1 MGLPKNCDE
10 DDLQVVTKGNNTT
23 IFIHDLNPESCVKL
37 TQSLH
42 NERISKKLIQ
52 VFPLVDESPVKKL
65 GKKLEDLINSC
76 SSDTDEGEMSKTA
89 SEKQKS
95 SRNTIKTD
103 QSRFWINS
111 DIDLSDESES
121 ENSHKRKE
129 QPTDSPDLQ
138 WNNLTRKQKK
148 KLKNSSVKP

>member
-1 MGLPKNCDE
+1 
-10 DDLQVVTKGNNTT
+10 
-23 IFIHDLNPESCVKL
+23 
-37 TQSLH
+37 
-42 NERISKKLIQ
+42 
-52 VFPLVDESPVKKL
+52 
-65 GKKLEDLINSC
+65 
-76 SSDTDEGEMSKTA
+76 MSKTA
-89 SEKQKS
+89 SEKKKI

-129 QPTDSPDLQ
+129 QPTDSPDLH

-148 KLKNSSVKP
+148 KFKNSQTPAVMRK